1 VKPDPARIDQLER
14 ELGISSPVPL
24 AHLPGYVMLID
35 SEGREAS
42 ERVPV
47 SFTVGVQNNRIQI
60 GLFDGPITLTPTR
73 FGMVRAVG
81 VLEGDEE
88 HFPACHPDLPQEV
101 RSGYTFT
108 IQP

>member
-1 VKPDPARIDQLER
+1 
-14 ELGISSPVPL
+14 
-24 AHLPGYVMLID
+24 
-35 SEGREAS
+35 
-42 ERVPV
+42 
-47 SFTVGVQNNRIQI
+47 
-60 GLFDGPITLTPTR
+60 LFDGPITLTPTR